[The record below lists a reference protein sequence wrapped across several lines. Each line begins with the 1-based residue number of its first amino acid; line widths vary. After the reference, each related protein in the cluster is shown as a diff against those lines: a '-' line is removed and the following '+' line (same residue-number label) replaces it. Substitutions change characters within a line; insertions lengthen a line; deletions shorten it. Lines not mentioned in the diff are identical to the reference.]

1 MHRQVHGMCNLYRM
15 TATVDE
21 MRRVFGG
28 FQGDRDNLPPFG
40 EIYPNYEAPV
50 LRRNGSGLK
59 LEMMTW
65 GFPGPQAAGGRP
77 VTNVRNLASPF
88 WRSALADPSRRCLV
102 PVTQFCEWTAEP
114 HPETKRKSKVW
125 FGHTDEPVFAFA
137 GIWRPGEEGSYMSF
151 LTCEPNSVVGA
162 VHPKAMPVMLDQA
175 VFNRWLDDE
184 RVSACE
190 LAVPYP
196 DEKVM
201 VLA

>member
-1 MHRQVHGMCNLYRM
+1 MCNLYRM

-21 MRRVFGG
+21 MRRVFGS
-28 FQGDRDNLPPFG
+28 FEGDRDNLPPFG
-40 EIYPNYEAPV
+40 EIYPNYKAPV

-77 VTNVRNLASPF
+77 VTNVRNLKSPF
-88 WRSALADPSRRCLV
+88 WRSALKEPSRRCLV
-102 PVTQFCEWTAEP
+102 PVTQFCEWTAQP
-114 HPETKRKSKVW
+114 DPETMRKRKVW

-137 GIWRPGEEGSYMSF
+137 GIWRLDEEASYMSF
-151 LTCEPNSVVGA
+151 LTCEPNVTVGA
-162 VHPKAMPVMLDQA
+162 IHPKAMPVMLDRNS
-175 VFNRWLDDE
+175 FSRWLDDDHL
-184 RVSACE
+184 SACE
-190 LAVPYP
+190 LAVPYV